1 MQLFAASDPY
11 DFQKPYKESQMH
23 KFVELHVNS
32 ILLNITL
39 PPRPENVEIIEA
51 PSKPNEEEEVVP
63 DLVPSHGASSHEGGG
78 GETESQEEL
87 TNKGKEVVDN
97 TDAEGKVKVTEETE
111 TNSKETSKEETTK
124 HEGEERGKKRGTK
137 ITLNY

>member
-1 MQLFAASDPY
+1 
-11 DFQKPYKESQMH
+11 MH

-78 GETESQEEL
+78 ETESQEEL
-87 TNKGKEVVDN
+87 TNKDKEVGDK
-97 TDAEGKVKVTEETE
+97 TDEGETEVKVKVTEETE
-111 TNSKETSKEETTK
+111 TNSKETAKEETTK